1 MMEVFGRT
9 CIEMNTQLFAFLCDG
24 KASSAL
30 LARIRCGDFCWCP
43 AFWMQQTV
51 SRRTSQKQDQL
62 ACADC
67 GLLPFMMAE
76 GSQQTRTQFDPW
88 QSTMASSV
96 FPNVC
101 TWKPKNCARKVTQ
114 NPCKLKNND
123 NGDMMF
129 VAASIWQNCKALGWR
144 SFSSFVFLDVF
155 GSYQFAKIFATI
167 IFTVFGSFWNI
178 HTVFSACFPQSYGRG
193 EGKRVCGFV
202 AFSHKSSII
211 CWVPYVQ
218 FILKPKD
225 VTTNDVQ

>member
-1 MMEVFGRT
+1 M
-9 CIEMNTQLFAFLCDG
+9 
-24 KASSAL
+24 
-30 LARIRCGDFCWCP
+30 CWL
-43 AFWMQQTV
+43 W
-51 SRRTSQKQDQL
+51 S
-62 ACADC
+62 
-67 GLLPFMMAE
+67 LPFMMAE

-178 HTVFSACFPQSYGRG
+178 HSSFLCLFSTKLWKRGRKKGMWLCCVLSQKFYHMLGSICSVHLETKRRHNEWRTV
-193 EGKRVCGFV
+193 E
-202 AFSHKSSII
+202 
-211 CWVPYVQ
+211 
-218 FILKPKD
+218 
-225 VTTNDVQ
+225 